1 MAFSP
6 VWSCVRPLDDRGHYP
21 PTCLPTGAV
30 LPSLITLDLPALFW
44 KYNAL
49 IPASAPLPRDAALM
63 EDPFPYFLT
72 EPHSLFLVRNVTFL
86 YTVNVEK
93 IFSLVCRETQFILR
107 IVWTLGSSLSTDI
120 MESSR
125 EWVITCPTLRQLLR
139 EPYQFVRLV
148 FWLG

>member
-1 MAFSP
+1 
-6 VWSCVRPLDDRGHYP
+6 
-21 PTCLPTGAV
+21 
-30 LPSLITLDLPALFW
+30 
-44 KYNAL
+44 
-49 IPASAPLPRDAALM
+49 M

-125 EWVITCPTLRQLLR
+125 E
-139 EPYQFVRLV
+139 
-148 FWLG
+148 